1 MIPESHKK
9 CMDLKPSLCKFR
21 DEIAVFHE
29 GVLIQQGTH
38 EELVADET
46 GKYYELWYAQAQYY
60 TDENT

>member
-1 MIPESHKK
+1 
-9 CMDLKPSLCKFR
+9 MDLKPSLCKFR